1 MPVPSSSSASTDPE
15 CSSNGAIVVKFVTKG
30 KGQIDPIRWLRQFPG
45 RVPKWGRCE
54 FVFDPAA
61 REYDWLVAYDDLPTG
76 CSERL
81 ACTRENTLLVTMEPS
96 SVKLYGGSFLR
107 QFGVVLTSQEPWVIR
122 QPHAV
127 HSQAGLRWYY
137 GIGKDTVRDYDALAA
152 MPPPEKTSAIST
164 VCSSKQQGHT
174 LHRKRYQF
182 IQWLREKM
190 PELEVFGHG
199 VRFIDDKADAV
210 DEYRCHIAIEN
221 HIAPDHWTEKL
232 ADCFLGWSIPI
243 YHGCPN
249 AADYFPED
257 SFVAID
263 IENPEAALEI
273 IRAAMAPGEYERRL
287 PAIREARRRVLEEYN
302 LFAMLS
308 RLIEASPSPPR
319 ADGVILHSRHALRR
333 KQLMLPLAEL
343 CWEQLRYRMVSR
355 SKKQKAPHHDSAS

>member
-319 ADGVILHSRHALRR
+319 AEKGILHSRHALRR

-355 SKKQKAPHHDSAS
+355 SKKQKAPHHDFAS